1 MRSKKSIYLA
11 GPDVF
16 LPDSIEMGNL
26 KKIFCEEQGFIGL
39 FPYDTEIDSIPIN
52 AREDHFIYR
61 ANLAMIRRADAGVF
75 NLTPFRGVSADAGT
89 VFELGLMIG
98 LGKPVF
104 GYTNESDDL
113 LTRTRE
119 AMSLKLDDGVWRDA
133 NGMKVEDY
141 GNADNLMID
150 ASLAIGGC
158 PIVRRSVTPGER
170 YRDLGGF
177 EECLRMARDALGLA
191 PTDAPSRRVS

>member
-1 MRSKKSIYLA
+1 MHSKKTIYLA
-11 GPDVF
+11 GPEVF
-16 LPDSIEMGNL
+16 LADAIEMGYR
-26 KKIFCEEQGFIGL
+26 KKAFCETQGFVGL
-39 FPYDTEIDSIPIN
+39 FPYDTEIDSIPIT

-75 NLTPFRGVSADAGT
+75 NLTPFRGVSADPGT
-89 VFELGLMIG
+89 VFELGLMMG

-104 GYTNESDDL
+104 GYTNESVDL

-119 AMSLKLDDGVWRDA
+119 AMALTLENGVWRDA

-158 PIVRRSVTPGER
+158 PIVRRRVAQSER
-170 YRDLGGF
+170 YSDLGGL
-177 EECLRMARDALGLA
+177 EECLRVAREALSLA
-191 PTDAPSRRVS
+191 PTGAPSRRVS

>member
-1 MRSKKSIYLA
+1 MRSKKTIYLA

-16 LPDSIEMGNL
+16 LPDAIEMGNR
-26 KKIFCEEQGFIGL
+26 KKTLCEEQGFVGL

-119 AMSLKLDDGVWRDA
+119 AMSLDA
-133 NGMKVEDY
+133 
-141 GNADNLMID
+141 
-150 ASLAIGGC
+150 
-158 PIVRRSVTPGER
+158 R
-170 YRDLGGF
+170 
-177 EECLRMARDALGLA
+177 
-191 PTDAPSRRVS
+191 

>member
-1 MRSKKSIYLA
+1 MRSKKTIYLA

-16 LPDSIEMGNL
+16 LPDAIEMGNR
-26 KKIFCEEQGFIGL
+26 KKTLCEEHGFVGF
-39 FPYDTEIDSIPIN
+39 FPCDTEIDSIPIN

-119 AMSLKLDDGVWRDA
+119 TAPLTLDVDLWRDA
-133 NGMKVEDY
+133 DGMKVEDY

-150 ASLAIGGC
+150 ASLAIGGH
-158 PIVRRSVTPGER
+158 PIVRRKVPEGER

-177 EECLRMARDALGLA
+177 EECLRMAREAFGLE
-191 PTDAPSRRVS
+191 PTDAPSRRAV